1 MPIVSHDQSST
12 SPPVRLRSLDV
23 FRGATIAGMMLVN
36 NPGSWSHVYT
46 AFNHTTW
53 AGWTFADTIFPTFLW
68 IVGVALVF
76 SVRKRTEAGATRSQ
90 IVAHGAQR
98 SLILIILGLF
108 LSIFPI
114 GVLFGQIIDF
124 SGWRFPGILQRI
136 ALCSFAAT
144 LIIVSTKTRGRASW
158 LVGLLAL
165 YWILITYVPVPG
177 HGPGVL
183 EPVGSLAWYIDSQV
197 FGLRTWLWTWWRN
210 PPSPGFDPE
219 GLLSTLPAIS
229 TVLFGIL
236 SGEFL
241 ATRRDHAERTGWL
254 FFAGTFLMLA
264 GLIMEPWLPMIKG
277 LWTSSFAIYM
287 AGLSTFC
294 FASFSWIVDVQHPPR
309 WTRWL
314 EIYGQNAIAM
324 FFLAGVVERL
334 TVVISWK
341 DPHGSL
347 VNLHDWFYR
356 LFFASWI
363 SEPHAASFVHALFMM
378 LAFFGVAYWMHKER
392 WIVKI

>member
-1 MPIVSHDQSST
+1 MPIVSHDQAST
-12 SPPVRLRSLDV
+12 SPPARLRSLDV

-76 SVRKRTEAGATRSQ
+76 SVRKRIEAGATRSQ
-90 IVAHGAQR
+90 IVSHGAQR

-114 GVLFGQIIDF
+114 GVLFGQIIDL
-124 SGWRFPGILQRI
+124 SGWRIPGILQRI

-144 LIIVSTKTRGRASW
+144 LIVVSTRTRGRASW

-165 YWILITYVPVPG
+165 YWILIKYVPVPD

-183 EPVGSLAWYIDSQV
+183 EPVGSLAWYVDSHV

-229 TVLFGIL
+229 TVLFGVL

-241 ATRRDHAERTGWL
+241 STRRDHAERTCWL
-254 FFAGTFLMLA
+254 FFAGTLLMIA

-277 LWTSSFAIYM
+277 LWTSSFAVFM
-287 AGLSTFC
+287 AGLSTFS
-294 FASFSWIVDVQHPPR
+294 FAAVSWIVDVQQSPR

-324 FFLAGVVERL
+324 FFLSGVIERL

-341 DPHGSL
+341 GPDGTL
-347 VNLHDWFYR
+347 INLHDWFYH
-356 LFFASWI
+356 LCFTSWI
-363 SEPHAASFVHALFMM
+363 ADPRASSFVHAIFMM
-378 LAFFGVAYWMHKER
+378 LVFFAVAYGMHKKN
-392 WIVKI
+392 WIVKV

>member
-1 MPIVSHDQSST
+1 MPIVSHDQVLT
-12 SPPVRLRSLDV
+12 APAVRLRSLDV

-36 NPGSWSHVYT
+36 NPGSWSHVTT

-114 GVLFGQIIDF
+114 GVLFGQIIDL

-144 LIIVSTKTRGRASW
+144 LIVVSTKTRGRASW

-165 YWILITYVPVPG
+165 YWILIKYVPVPG
-177 HGPGVL
+177 HGHGIL
-183 EPVGSLAWYIDSQV
+183 EPVGSLAWYVDSHV

-229 TVLFGIL
+229 TVLFGVL
-236 SGEFL
+236 TGEFL
-241 ATRRDHAERTGWL
+241 STRRDHAERTGWL
-254 FFAGTFLMLA
+254 FFAGTLLMLT

-277 LWTSSFAIYM
+277 LWTSSFAVFM

-294 FASFSWIVDVQHPPR
+294 FAAFSWIVDVQRPPR

-324 FFLAGVVERL
+324 FFLSGVIERL

-341 DPHGSL
+341 GSNGSL
-347 VNLHDWFYR
+347 INLHDWFYH
-356 LFFASWI
+356 LCFTSWI
-363 SEPHAASFVHALFMM
+363 ADPEASSFVHAIFMM
-378 LAFFGVAYWMHKER
+378 LVFFGVAYGMHKKN